1 MERGQ
6 RAGTSVC
13 WQTGPRGPQS
23 ELFPSHLSPPEPHVI
38 ARNRSSSSQQG
49 EVGFEMGTQRP
60 AKHFGCRPAHFN
72 QLS

>member
-6 RAGTSVC
+6 RAGTFVC

-38 ARNRSSSSQQG
+38 VRNRSFSSQRG
-49 EVGFEMGTQRP
+49 GVGFEMGT
-60 AKHFGCRPAHFN
+60 
-72 QLS
+72 